1 MQQGNFIFMLIGL
14 LLLVLIG
21 PAISQLFPESSGII
35 TSLAFLSVMVVGV
48 WSLNIS
54 KKWFIVA
61 ACLMAIGLTNSVI
74 NFFIDSKTIY
84 LFGLFITLLFCVL
97 SMIIAMRYILFS
109 GSITANKLVGSVCIY
124 MLLGIVWALI
134 YVFLDVIDPGAFE
147 GLSLDFDKRDTWNY
161 IYYSFV
167 TLTTL
172 GYGDIS
178 PVNQY
183 ARALAY
189 IEAICGQIYIA
200 VLVASLVG
208 AHIADRHIDKK

>member
-1 MQQGNFIFMLIGL
+1 MQQGNFIYMLIGL
-14 LLLVLIG
+14 LLLVLVG

-35 TSLAFLSVMVVGV
+35 TSLGFLSVMVVGV
-48 WSLNIS
+48 WSLNTHN
-54 KKWFIVA
+54 KWFVVA
-61 ACLMAIGLTNSVI
+61 ICLMVTGLVTSGI
-74 NFFIDSKTIY
+74 NFFIQSTNIY
-84 LFGLFITLLFCVL
+84 LFGLFITFMFCIL
-97 SMIIAMRYILFS
+97 SMIIAMKHIIFS
-109 GSITANKLVGSVCIY
+109 GSVTINKIVGSVCIY
-124 MLLGIVWALI
+124 MLLGIVWALL

-147 GLSLDFDKRDTWNY
+147 GLSLDFDHRDTWNY

-208 AHIADRHIDKK
+208 AHLADRQKNNK

>member
-1 MQQGNFIFMLIGL
+1 MQQGNFIYMLIGL

-21 PAISQLFPESSGII
+21 PAISHLFPELSGII

-48 WSLNIS
+48 WSLNIDR
-54 KKWFIVA
+54 KWYLVA
-61 ACLMAIGLTNSVI
+61 ISLMIIGLMSSFI
-74 NFFIDSKTIY
+74 NIFITSKAVY
-84 LFGLFITLLFCVL
+84 MFGLFVTFLFCIL
-97 SMIIAMRYILFS
+97 SMVIAMRHILFS
-109 GSITANKLVGSVCIY
+109 GSITVNKIVGSVCIY
-124 MLLGIVWALI
+124 MLLGIAWAILYI
-134 YVFLDVIDPGAFE
+134 FMDVIDPGAFK
-147 GLSLDFDKRDTWNY
+147 GMTLDLDNRNVWNY

-172 GYGDIS
+172 GYGDIN

-189 IEAICGQIYIA
+189 IEAICGQVYIA

-208 AHIADRHIDKK
+208 AHLADRQIEKK